1 MNQELETRWPE
12 RFQWKFTPDPSS
24 ARAAIIWAPF
34 VLTVS
39 PSGLIWGH
47 FGRRLWGPQPRRVRM
62 EARRVGIQMRRVGL
76 ETRRVGTQ

>member
-1 MNQELETRWPE
+1 M
-12 RFQWKFTPDPSS
+12 
-24 ARAAIIWAPF
+24 RAAIIWAPF

-39 PSGLIWGH
+39 PSGRIWGH

-76 ETRRVGTQ
+76 EARRVGTQ

>member
-1 MNQELETRWPE
+1 M
-12 RFQWKFTPDPSS
+12 
-24 ARAAIIWAPF
+24 RAAIIWPPF

-76 ETRRVGTQ
+76 ETRRVGTQWSLKSVWGAKGSVMRDLERSGR